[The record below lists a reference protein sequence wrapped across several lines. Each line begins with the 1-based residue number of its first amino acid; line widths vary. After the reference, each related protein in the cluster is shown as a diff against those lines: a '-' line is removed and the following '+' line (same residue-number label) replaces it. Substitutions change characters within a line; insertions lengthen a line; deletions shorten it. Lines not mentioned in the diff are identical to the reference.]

1 MTGKNI
7 SGMVRPTVT
16 MLLVLVLCGLVIIG
30 RPVPE
35 MFSGLVISVV
45 SYWFGERSK
54 GT

>member
-1 MTGKNI
+1 MRNLASAI
-7 SGMVRPTVT
+7 RPTVT
-16 MLLVLVLCGLVIIG
+16 LLLVLVFCGLVVMG

-54 GT
+54 GK